1 MDTMFYKWSY
11 VLVRALEMIKAC
23 YYPDLCVSAGGG
35 GALVQNEARWSGV
48 LSHLA
53 AHKQRRSKQK
63 IVSKE
68 MDGLR
73 RDHQLMMKPFVCSCL
88 CASEQF
94 TVKSYRRSG
103 INS

>member
-35 GALVQNEARWSGV
+35 GTRAKRGEVE